1 MLDPLRLT
9 VLVHCLGMSGFEVD
23 DLLQL
28 EYGVCAEMSTDKV
41 CSLNPNPK

>member
-1 MLDPLRLT
+1 MHALDPLRIT
-9 VLVHCLGMSGFEVD
+9 VLVHGLGMSGFEVD

-41 CSLNPNPK
+41 RLR